1 MTTAERRILG
11 QSISILNLG
20 WIHVHPEQ
28 VHEVGLTW
36 KGWAFI
42 GIGQHLPCLIRL
54 WVSALSSP
62 FFSHSYHISILS
74 PKPLSVWCI
83 FLDSVC
89 FPAPTAKCLTIST
102 SVIYFS
108 LQHHILHSLPLPESF
123 FLPANS
129 VLSQILS
136 KVCNGWLLPSV
147 VLQISWPF
155 IKLAWTTPFV
165 HLTRSQHNTAN
176 VGMLT
181 YTLLQPGGH
190 SHLCVLLFVLLLES
204 LFPNLIATF
213 LMMASIFS
221 PTYCT

>member
-1 MTTAERRILG
+1 MH
-11 QSISILNLG
+11 IS
-20 WIHVHPEQ
+20 WFCP
-28 VHEVGLTW
+28 
-36 KGWAFI
+36 F
-42 GIGQHLPCLIRL
+42 
-54 WVSALSSP
+54 SS
-62 FFSHSYHISILS
+62 SHSQVSHCFHLS
-74 PKPLSVWCI
+74 NLLLP
-83 FLDSVC
+83 
-89 FPAPTAKCLTIST
+89 PASHSTLTT
-102 SVIYFS
+102 SSRVI
-108 LQHHILHSLPLPESF
+108 

-129 VLSQILS
+129 VLSQVLS

-181 YTLLQPGGH
+181 YTVLQPGGH

-204 LFPNLIATF
+204 LFPNLIETF